1 MELCYFKDNALDT
14 LKNGLDQTY
23 DKYLTQSDNSWL
35 FEACG
40 ENPFVKFR
48 DIPDFELAPLGAGAN
63 AGEIEFHNN
72 KIFYKNLHFLTPRQ
86 VADER
91 FWAGFCHGAFYDYVR
106 RRWGYDKIDNL
117 NGIDKDKTVTQIRN
131 RFFFNGKLREEL
143 WSNTLAKYWWTG
155 YLFPIDVLEAV
166 GVGNL
171 FFMMSRPFVGNKT
184 VRNGF
189 IKFVRYFK
197 KQGMRLDKSNQI
209 NRSCSDG
216 TQ

>member
-48 DIPDFELAPLGAGAN
+48 DIPDFELEPPYSGLDTN
-63 AGEIEFHNN
+63 EIELHNS

-86 VADER
+86 AADER

-106 RRWGYDKIDNL
+106 RRWGYDKIDDL
-117 NGIDKDKTVTQIRN
+117 NGIDKDKTVNQIRN
-131 RFFFNGKLREEL
+131 RFFSTANYAKNFGATR
-143 WSNTLAKYWWTG
+143 WQNTG
-155 YLFPIDVLEAV
+155 
-166 GVGNL
+166 G
-171 FFMMSRPFVGNKT
+171 
-184 VRNGF
+184 
-189 IKFVRYFK
+189 
-197 KQGMRLDKSNQI
+197 QGISFRLMFWRQWA
-209 NRSCSDG
+209 
-216 TQ
+216 